1 MSATSEKRAGRPVL
15 DFIKAVTVGVVL
27 LVIIHVPLFA
37 VVTGAVLTA
46 LLIAGVWK

>member
-1 MSATSEKRAGRPVL
+1 MTEKRAGRPVL
-15 DFIKAVTVGVVL
+15 DLIKAVTVGIILMVV
-27 LVIIHVPLFA
+27 IHVPLFA